1 MLIVK
6 YLFSMMLPKVAYAM
20 NLALFDVE
28 SSEFV
33 AATIRNAIRLRREN
47 KVKMNDFVDFML
59 ETINNLDNQSDEN
72 VDEGGD
78 VGNNQ
83 SEWKN
88 YAKSKNLKFTQ
99 KMTPEEIE
107 TLIIGQAFETFISGI
122 DTSTGLASITTY
134 FLAKEQEYQEQVYR
148 EIEDAIEKNGGS
160 PYLSISQIQE
170 LKLLDAFMKESQR
183 THKISF
189 VERIAAKDYCIPEL
203 HTTIPKDSM
212 VQVAAATIMHRE
224 EYYPDPYTFD
234 PVNHFINAATPPP
247 FLQFGL
253 GPHNCIGMRFGLI
266 TVKTFL
272 VNMLHKYKI
281 LPGPGFQPKFEIDP
295 MDMNALPK
303 GGIHIKLEQRN

>member
-1 MLIVK
+1 
-6 YLFSMMLPKVAYAM
+6 
-20 NLALFDVE
+20 
-28 SSEFV
+28 
-33 AATIRNAIRLRREN
+33 
-47 KVKMNDFVDFML
+47 MNDFVDFML

-148 EIEDAIEKNGGS
+148 EIEVSHLFKALAKQNPKLDFFSCQDAIEKNGGS
-160 PYLSISQIQE
+160 PCLSISQIQE

-212 VQVAAATIMHRE
+212 VQVA
-224 EYYPDPYTFD
+224 
-234 PVNHFINAATPPP
+234 
-247 FLQFGL
+247 
-253 GPHNCIGMRFGLI
+253 
-266 TVKTFL
+266 
-272 VNMLHKYKI
+272 
-281 LPGPGFQPKFEIDP
+281 
-295 MDMNALPK
+295 
-303 GGIHIKLEQRN
+303 